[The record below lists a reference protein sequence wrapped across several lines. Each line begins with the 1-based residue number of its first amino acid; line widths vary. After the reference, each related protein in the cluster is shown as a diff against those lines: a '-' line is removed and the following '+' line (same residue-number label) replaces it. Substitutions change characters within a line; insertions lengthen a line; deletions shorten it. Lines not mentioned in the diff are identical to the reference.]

1 MGGMMFFAVGVAG
14 DGGGFVGGG
23 CGCTMC
29 RLWRRTFCV
38 VVGVVGVMWLR
49 RMVIVFFLLANSQCW

>member
-29 RLWRRTFCV
+29 RLWRRTFF
-38 VVGVVGVMWLR
+38 GVVGGVGIMWWR
-49 RMVIVFFLLANSQCW
+49 RMVIDFLLLANSHW